1 MCVSAHDFE
10 DYRNEVLDDAKSH
23 IDDEGKWYIDNG
35 DDFESFYDDLW
46 TCDSVT
52 GNGSGSYYF
61 SSYKAKKAISEFI
74 WGEEFEEMCG
84 EWGLNAAELLS
95 KGPESVDVTVR
106 CYALG
111 FVRDELEDYW
121 SEKFGEEEE

>member
-1 MCVSAHDFE
+1 MCVGAHDFE

-35 DDFESFYDDLW
+35 YDFESFYDDLW

-52 GNGSGSYYF
+52 GNGCGSYYCNAF
-61 SSYKAKKAISEFI
+61 KAKRAISEFI
-74 WGEEFEEMCG
+74 WAEEFKDMCG
-84 EWGLNAAELLS
+84 ECGLNVNELLA
-95 KGPESVDVTVR
+95 KGPEAVDVAVR

-111 FVRDELEDYW
+111 FVHDELEDYW
-121 SEKFGEEEE
+121 DERFGGEE